1 MALTLRSAVVGDVGM
16 PFYQGRTTPPCKYN
30 IARAPT
36 QSGVMG
42 TSSLPSSL
50 AETCRLPLLRRAPKN
65 GNALQS
71 LPEKTRHAIDN
82 QLLTG
87 VSITRYAM

>member
-1 MALTLRSAVVGDVGM
+1 MMMGVVDDLSNR
-16 PFYQGRTTPPCKYN
+16 GRKKPPCKYN

-42 TSSLPSSL
+42 TGSLPSSL
-50 AETCRLPLLRRAPKN
+50 AETCRLPLLRRIHQN

-71 LPEKTRHAIDN
+71 LLEADLIH
-82 QLLTG
+82 
-87 VSITRYAM
+87 S